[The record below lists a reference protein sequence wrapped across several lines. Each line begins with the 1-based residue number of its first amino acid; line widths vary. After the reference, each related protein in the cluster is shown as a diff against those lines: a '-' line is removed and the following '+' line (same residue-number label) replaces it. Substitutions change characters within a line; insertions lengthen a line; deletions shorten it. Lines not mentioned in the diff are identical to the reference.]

1 MDKLGPCAECTEIQA
16 SLANSFQMTSLNE
29 SDGIPRHILIYLCSN
44 GDMFQAVPVQRCSSE
59 VVANA
64 LKEVEA
70 VQVKVSAALSEVCAK
85 LKESEIR
92 LKQMGLSKT
101 ASQES
106 LSSTKRTA
114 RSNSQQSLCVTPG
127 RSLDSLTTTPRKYG
141 ISASLSKLKTNNPR
155 KCDQLKPA
163 RLN

>member
-70 VQVKVSAALSEVCAK
+70 VQVKVSAALSE
-85 LKESEIR
+85 
-92 LKQMGLSKT
+92 
-101 ASQES
+101 ES